1 MFIFD
6 LKNMI
11 LIHSKDFGEQKIALI
26 HLILNFFLKGSQ
38 NMTRILKLFYFH
50 IWSITKN
57 WLNLL
62 VMDWFH
68 HKIERGKKHTHTHI
82 VNIIK

>member
-11 LIHSKDFGEQKIALI
+11 LIHSKDFGEQKLALI

-50 IWSITKN
+50 IWSITKI

-68 HKIERGKKHTHTHI
+68 HKIERGKKHTHTHTL
-82 VNIIK
+82 